1 MLFKK
6 EFDIDKEF
14 FEEDDTKRPK
24 KRKLALKV
32 FVAVLLITF
41 FILCYSA
48 FTFNFNMRFGGIN
61 LSKNEVSLKDA
72 QDYFFEAV
80 KNYDNGE

>member
-41 FILCYSA
+41 FILCYIA

-61 LSKNEVSLKDA
+61 LSKN
-72 QDYFFEAV
+72 
-80 KNYDNGE
+80 